1 MWRENPW
8 ITGWRETRE
17 FRHSLRNTHHLQQ
30 EFIYGCKQSGIEQF
44 RSRGISIDALIREHR
59 TLDEKVSE
67 LSERSFLTEE
77 DHMHLA
83 RLKKEKLRVKD
94 RIAVMSNEE

>member
-1 MWRENPW
+1 MDAN
-8 ITGWRETRE
+8 
-17 FRHSLRNTHHLQQ
+17 NQ
-30 EFIYGCKQSGIEQF
+30 ELSNSAQEA
-44 RSRGISIDALIREHR
+44 ISIDALIREHR

>member
-1 MWRENPW
+1 MDAN
-8 ITGWRETRE
+8 
-17 FRHSLRNTHHLQQ
+17 NQ
-30 EFIYGCKQSGIEQF
+30 ELSNSAQEA
-44 RSRGISIDALIREHR
+44 ISIDALIQEHR

-67 LSERSFLTEE
+67 LSERAFLTEE
-77 DHMHLA
+77 DHMNLA